1 MTSRSP
7 KTLIQFA
14 IRELPLLR
22 GKHRLVHLAAPRLG
36 ALPEPAY
43 AKLPGGAKMLLSDG
57 ERPDFWYL
65 GSIEPDVT
73 PVFRR
78 QLKEIS
84 PSSCFVDVGANR
96 GYYSLIA
103 AKTHRVFAFEPNP
116 GPLADLRE
124 SLELNGFDSVTLV
137 QAAVSDSSG
146 HGQLHL
152 HESVTELSS
161 LVQVHDDLDSRI
173 DVDQVTLDEHFRGYP
188 GVTVGLI
195 KMDIQGAELLALRGA
210 VETIQR
216 DRPVLIIEEWP
227 FGHAGFGYDTADLKA
242 FLCEQQY
249 KLYRIDKGRFRWGVV
264 RPAHPTKADVA
275 VARDADT
282 NLLCLP
288 SGRL

>member
-1 MTSRSP
+1 M
-7 KTLIQFA
+7 QFA
-14 IRELPLLR
+14 IREIPLVR

-43 AKLPGGAKMLLSDG
+43 AKLAGGSKMLLSDR

-78 QLKEIS
+78 HLREM
-84 PSSCFVDVGANR
+84 PAASCFVDVGANR

-103 AKTHRVFAFEPNP
+103 ARTHRVFAFEPNP
-116 GPLADLRE
+116 GPLADLRA
-124 SLELNGFDSVTLV
+124 SLELNGFGNVTLV

-146 HGQLHL
+146 SGQLHI

-161 LVQVHDDLDSRI
+161 LAQVHDDLDSQV
-173 DVDQVTLDEHFRGYP
+173 DVETVGLDEYFQGHP
-188 GVTVGLI
+188 GVAVGLI

-210 VETIQR
+210 AGILER
-216 DRPVLIIEEWP
+216 HRPVLIIEEWP
-227 FGHAGFGYDTADLKA
+227 YGSAGFGYDTSELKA
-242 FLCEQQY
+242 FLTECRYE
-249 KLYRIDKGRFRWGVV
+249 LFRIDKGRVRWSVV
-264 RPAHPTKADVA
+264 RPAHPTEADVP

-288 SGRL
+288 SSRL